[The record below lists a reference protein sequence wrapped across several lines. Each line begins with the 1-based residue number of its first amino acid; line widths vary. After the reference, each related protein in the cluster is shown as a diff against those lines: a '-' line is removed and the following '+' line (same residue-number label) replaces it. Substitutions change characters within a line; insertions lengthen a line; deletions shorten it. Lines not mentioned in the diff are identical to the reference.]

1 MGTRLGVKSEHVCED
16 KGIRIWCR
24 VENEAGIG
32 QWRMEA
38 RAVGDE
44 IGGPVIVVVEVLA
57 NGLCME
63 LF

>member
-1 MGTRLGVKSEHVCED
+1 
-16 KGIRIWCR
+16 
-24 VENEAGIG
+24 
-32 QWRMEA
+32 MEA

-44 IGGPVIVVVEVLA
+44 IGRPVIVVVEVVA